1 MTPAANTI
9 DSSRSLP
16 TLAAIQRRRRELLA
30 FQAWQ
35 RPAPATAPSDESLA
49 AEESYLEEDSCL
61 AEEPE
66 EPDHAED
73 PEPSPATGPPTL
85 ADPALYGLAGLA
97 VRTLAPHTEADPAA
111 ILLQFLAA
119 FGNLVGPAPHC
130 RVGST
135 RHGLNLFVVLVGES
149 SKARKGTSWRQL
161 SSLFAEVDGL
171 WAARRVTTTRP
182 TANGIIHA
190 LRDQQPATD
199 RRLLLLSEE
208 FASVLHLLG
217 QRNGQ
222 LSPLL
227 RCAWDGGDLCAH
239 DGHRSLQATDAHISI
254 VGHVTQSELAHHL
267 SRTESRNG
275 FANRCLWISVRRS
288 KSLPEGGSLPPEEQ
302 AAAARELRRA
312 LDWVHTQSGIV
323 FRRTAAARELWNDR
337 YPALSQGR
345 PDVYGAATSRG
356 EAQVLRLSA
365 IYAALDC
372 SPLVEACHLQ
382 AALAVWDYCLASARL
397 FFDASPVNPTAHR
410 IGEALDAAP
419 EGLTRN
425 QIRGLF
431 HGHVSRERIDL
442 ALEQLSSLGLI
453 NRHTAT
459 GHGRPSTLWAAVE
472 DTKAANAGTAFTQL
486 V

>member
-1 MTPAANTI
+1 MTPATNTI
-9 DSSRSLP
+9 GTSPSLP

-30 FQAWQ
+30 FQSGQ
-35 RPAPATAPSDESLA
+35 RMAPATAPPDESLA
-49 AEESYLEEDSCL
+49 EEESSFEEDACL
-61 AEEPE
+61 AQEPE
-66 EPDHAED
+66 DDDYDED
-73 PEPSPATGPPTL
+73 SEPSPAPPSQAIRPPTL

-97 VRTLAPHTEADPAA
+97 VRSLAPHTEADPAA

-130 RVGST
+130 IVGST

-161 SSLFAEVDGL
+161 SSLFTDVDGL
-171 WAARRVTTTRP
+171 WAGRRVSTARP
-182 TANGIIHA
+182 TANGIIRA
-190 LRDQQPATD
+190 LRDEQPATD
-199 RRLLLLSEE
+199 RRLFLLCEE
-208 FASVLHLLG
+208 FASLLHVLG
-217 QRNGQ
+217 QRTGQ

-239 DGHRSLQATDAHISI
+239 DGRHPLQATGTHISM

-267 SRTESRNG
+267 SRTEALNG

-288 KSLPEGGSLPPEEQ
+288 KSLPEGGSLPPEER
-302 AAAARELRRA
+302 AAVARELRRA
-312 LDWVHTQSGIV
+312 LDWVHSQTALV
-323 FRRTAAARELWNDR
+323 FRRTPAARELWNDR

-345 PDVYGAATSRG
+345 PDVYGAATSRA

-397 FFDASPVNPTAHR
+397 FFDDSPVDPTAQR

-419 EGLTRN
+419 EGLTKT

-431 HGHVSRERIDL
+431 HGHVSTERIDL
-442 ALEQLSSLGLI
+442 ALEQLSGLGLI
-453 NRHTAT
+453 SRRTAA
-459 GHGRPSTLWAAVE
+459 GRGRSSTFWFPGE
-472 DTKAANAGTAFTQL
+472 DTKAADAGA
-486 V
+486 